1 MSRYFLVAAL
11 VAGFAVPAMA
21 AKARQDYDRC
31 KIVNIAPYYTKTTI
45 RKGRRVFITRETAAR
60 DMAIICP

>member
-1 MSRYFLVAAL
+1 MSRYLLVAAL
-11 VAGFAVPAMA
+11 VAGFAVPAVA
-21 AKARQDYDRC
+21 AKARHDYDRC

-45 RKGRRVFITRETAAR
+45 RRGKRVFITRETADR

>member
-11 VAGFAVPAMA
+11 VVSFAVPAMA
-21 AKARQDYDRC
+21 AKARRDYDRC
-31 KIVNIAPYYTKTTI
+31 KIVNVAPHYTQTRI
-45 RKGRRVFITRETAAR
+45 RKGKRVFITREVARR

>member
-11 VAGFAVPAMA
+11 VVGFAVPAMA
-21 AKARQDYDRC
+21 AKARRDYDRC
-31 KIVNIAPYYTKTTI
+31 KIVNVAPHYAQTRI
-45 RKGRRVFITRETAAR
+45 RRGKRAFIREVARR